1 MTSDSDFYENLRDVT
16 IVFIIFMIFL
26 GILILL
32 EQNKKEVTVIYGNPY
47 FIFEKKGLT
56 GKPIKYI
63 ILPKYKTKRGYCDTE
78 ISLCLVD
85 DSKSSRIPLLRSL
98 TGGGHG
104 VPILTDDDKY
114 SLSILEGMALYR
126 YNNGRDDFINLLK

>member
-1 MTSDSDFYENLRDVT
+1 MPNDSDFYENLRDVT
-16 IVFIIFMIFL
+16 IVFIIFIIML

-32 EQNKKEVTVIYGNPY
+32 EQNKSDVTVIYGNPY
-47 FIFEKKGLT
+47 FIFEKKDMH
-56 GKPIKYI
+56 GKTIKYI
-63 ILPKYKTKRGYCDTE
+63 IIPKYKTKTGYSNID
-78 ISLCLVD
+78 ISLFLVD
-85 DSKSSRIPLLRSL
+85 HSRLPLFRSL
-98 TGGGHG
+98 TNRGNA